1 MLREQT
7 RGPPLLGPPLA
18 QRAATSSSYI
28 LQGDAMNIVDYAVV
42 GVLLLASVWSGFSGG
57 GKRSAPVPITVA
69 PSSRVSASDLF

>member
-28 LQGDAMNIVDYAVV
+28 LMQGDAMNIVDYAVV

-57 GKRSAPVPITVA
+57 GKRRSVIVLYCSP
-69 PSSRVSASDLF
+69 